1 MNATHLPLIWHR
13 RQALLSLLCVTALA
27 WPMATWADEP
37 AEAAAHALFMQA
49 ANTQDSATIN
59 AAAEAYTQLSRQHPD
74 DLVLMAYA
82 GAATALCATTTW
94 LPWRKMRF
102 ADDGLALL
110 DKALSRL
117 SPAHQ
122 AVAYRATPAVL
133 DVQLTAANTF
143 LALPAMFN
151 RRERG
156 LKLLAQL
163 AANPL
168 LAQAPAAFQ
177 AAFRAAQQRAQAR

>member
-1 MNATHLPLIWHR
+1 MTSSSSHLNR
-13 RQALLSLLCVTALA
+13 RTVLGLLGLGC
-27 WPMATWADEP
+27 MAASARADEV
-37 AEAAAHALFMQA
+37 AEPSAHALFLRATQGDA
-49 ANTQDSATIN
+49 AAIEP
-59 AAAEAYTQLSRQHPD
+59 AAEAYAQLSRQHPD
-74 DLVLMAYA
+74 DLVLLAYA

-177 AAFRAAQQRAQAR
+177 TAFRAAQQRAQAR

>member
-1 MNATHLPLIWHR
+1 MTFPSSHLNR
-13 RQALLSLLCVTALA
+13 RTALGLLGLWFTA
-27 WPMATWADEP
+27 RSSWADATAEP
-37 AEAAAHALFMQA
+37 SAHALFMRATRGDDTAIELA
-49 ANTQDSATIN
+49 AD
-59 AAAEAYTQLSRQHPD
+59 AYIQLSQQHPD

-82 GAATALCATTTW
+82 GAATTLRATTTW

-117 SPAHQ
+117 SPAHN
-122 AVAYRATPAVL
+122 AMAYRATPAVL
-133 DVQLTAANTF
+133 DIQLTAANTF

-156 LKLLAQL
+156 LKLLGEV
-163 AANPL
+163 AASPL
-168 LAQAPAAFQ
+168 LNQAPAVFHVAL
-177 AAFRAAQQRAQAR
+177 RAAQQRVSKP